1 MLPSAS
7 RHLAPPLSLPVC
19 LCLSASASSAFC
31 SASLPHARTHSLTH
45 SGLGLRHGTTG
56 TVSPTG
62 DSLIFARVAFQLRSA
77 QLGRLERRPGH
88 YAASSRTALPRRC
101 NWIPFPAALDHY
113 LPPRR
118 LDLGIVPYVVVGV
131 RVAGRATAPRSRGV
145 QPFALPSGARARV
158 RGDGCHH
165 GLMGQPDA
173 VM

>member
-19 LCLSASASSAFC
+19 LCLFCLLLCLSAS
-31 SASLPHARTHSLTH
+31 RTHSLTH
-45 SGLGLRHGTTG
+45 SLRAGLETRHDGHGVTYRRLADLRAGG
-56 TVSPTG
+56 
-62 DSLIFARVAFQLRSA
+62 FQLRSA

-101 NWIPFPAALDHY
+101 NWIPFPAALDHH

-165 GLMGQPDA
+165 GLMGEPDA